1 MHNYSRYKSFLY
13 YGELVI
19 TKGQNLAVPSQIFAI
34 NSWIGSCNIDLD
46 PAFCGGGRR
55 PRSAVD
61 GGRRQRSAKG
71 RDTAAEGRRRGV

>member
-1 MHNYSRYKSFLY
+1 MGQKLGVLHLAIAFFSTTSFMD
-13 YGELVI
+13 
-19 TKGQNLAVPSQIFAI
+19 
-34 NSWIGSCNIDLD
+34 SWISSCNIDLD